1 MTNGREIGSYI
12 AAHIMGFILGA
23 VLSALVMVPI
33 YTSTGIAAHAVAR
46 YMVSFIFFAVVQ
58 VAVFF
63 AFIAL
68 RGRSGVPITS

>member
-12 AAHIMGFILGA
+12 AAHVMGFVLGA
-23 VLSALVMVPI
+23 LLTAFVMVPI
-33 YTSTGIAAHAVAR
+33 YTSTGVAAHAVGR
-46 YMVSFIFFAVVQ
+46 YMVSFIFLAVVQ

-68 RGRSGVPITS
+68 RGRSGVPIPS